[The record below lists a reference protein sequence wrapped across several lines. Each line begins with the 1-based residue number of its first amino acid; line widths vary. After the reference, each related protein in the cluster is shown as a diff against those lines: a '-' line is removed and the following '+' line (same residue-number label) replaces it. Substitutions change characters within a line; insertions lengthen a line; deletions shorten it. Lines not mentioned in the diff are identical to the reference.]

1 VRISLITD
9 AWRPQINGVVTALE
23 NTVAEAEALG
33 HEVDPITPE
42 DSPSVPLPTYKEI
55 RLSLDAGRKVR
66 RRLRDFDPDAVHIVT
81 EGPLGLAAR
90 RYCARHGIP
99 FTTSFHTRFPEYVK
113 KRLPFVP
120 LSWGYGFMRWFHGG
134 AERTMVTNEPLRAEL
149 ADKGLRN
156 LVMWPRGV
164 DTQRFRPVGRG
175 ELGVAGPVF
184 LYLGRVAVEKS
195 VEDFLALDLPG
206 TKVVVGDGPARARL
220 EADYPEA
227 VFTGYR
233 TGEALVRT
241 LSDADVFVFPSRTD
255 SLGLVLFEAMAC
267 GVPVA
272 AYPVTGPD
280 NVVDHGVTGYLD
292 EDLGRAARAALELD
306 PADCRAAA
314 GRRSWRECTEA
325 FLGNLAPR
333 GAAQQTTIPGGEGHA
348 HSGTGR

>member
-1 VRISLITD
+1 LRLSLITD

-23 NTVAEAEALG
+23 STVAELEAMG

-42 DSPSVPLPTYKEI
+42 DSPTVGLPTYKEI
-55 RLSLDAGRKVR
+55 QLSVDAGRKVR
-66 RRLRDFDPDAVHIVT
+66 RRLAAFEPDAVHIVT

-90 RYCARHGIP
+90 RYCGRHGIP

-113 KRLPFVP
+113 ARLPFVP
-120 LSWGYGFMRWFHGG
+120 LSWGYRFLRWFHGG
-134 AERTMVTNEPLRAEL
+134 AERTMVTNEPLRQEL
-149 ADKGLRN
+149 AAWGLEN
-156 LVMWPRGV
+156 LVHWPRGV
-164 DTQRFRPVGRG
+164 DTEHFRPQGRG
-175 ELGVAGPVF
+175 HLGVEGPVF

-220 EADYPEA
+220 EAEYPEA

-272 AYPVTGPD
+272 AYPVTGPN
-280 NVVDHGVTGYLD
+280 NVVTHGVTGYLD

-306 PADCRAAA
+306 AGDCRAAA
-314 GRRSWRECTEA
+314 GQRSWRECTEA
-325 FLGNLAPR
+325 FLANLAPR
-333 GAAQQTTIPGGEGHA
+333 HG
-348 HSGTGR
+348 